1 MINSQRN
8 KIAPIS
14 IFFMLYISRVVVTL
28 TNMQSVSSGMINT
41 DMLIS
46 IVLALGLNLLLCLP
60 AIWCYKNNKSPFEV
74 KGVNLFYALYFIYLA
89 GVNISRFSYF
99 ASTVLNP
106 EASAWVFSLIIAVCA
121 GYASRFGI
129 EGLSRFS
136 AFGFILIVLTVVA
149 GTMFNFKNYDEINLY
164 PVIRNSTRE
173 IAENVFYITSSSVEV
188 IVLLCLGKRV
198 NGSAVKPFVFSVI
211 ASFLTTFILI
221 LFINATMGDAANLQ
235 AFPVYTMF
243 QLAKIGLFERLDVL
257 QISFWIFGIFIKSVL
272 LIYCSSVSIK
282 SYKNSTKCIIA
293 SVLSLAVAFV
303 LTEFTDTSTITPTV
317 YVAPYFVA
325 CVLIPLLTLI
335 FKKKNSGDELI
346 EKF

>member
-28 TNMQSVSSGMINT
+28 TNMQSVTSGMINT

-46 IVLALGLNLLLCLP
+46 IVLALGINLLLCLP
-60 AIWCYKNNKSPFEV
+60 AIWCYKNNKNPFEV
-74 KGVNLFYALYFIYLA
+74 KGVNLFYAIYFIYLA

-121 GYASRFGI
+121 GYSARFGI

-136 AFGFILIVLTVVA
+136 AFGFILIVLTVLA
-149 GTMFNFKNYDEINLY
+149 GTMFNLKNYDEINLY
-164 PVIRNSTRE
+164 PVITNSTSD
-173 IAENVFYITSSSVEV
+173 ILENVMYITSSSVEV
-188 IVLLCLGKRV
+188 IVFLCLGKRV

-211 ASFLTTFILI
+211 ASFLTTFTLI

-272 LIYCSSVSIK
+272 LIYCASVSVK

-293 SVLSLAVAFV
+293 SVLSLAVAVV
-303 LTEFTDTSTITPTV
+303 LTEFTDINAVSPSI
-317 YVAPYFVA
+317 YAAPYLAA
-325 CVLIPLLTLI
+325 CVLIPLFTLI

>member
-60 AIWCYKNNKSPFEV
+60 AIWCYKNNNSPFEV

-198 NGSAVKPFVFSVI
+198 NGSAVKPFIFSVI

-272 LIYCSSVSIK
+272 LIYCSSISIK

-303 LTEFTDTSTITPTV
+303 LTEFADTSTITPTV
-317 YVAPYFVA
+317 YMAPYFVA

>member
-1 MINSQRN
+1 MISSQRN

-28 TNMQSVSSGMINT
+28 TNMQSVSSGLVNT

-46 IVLALGLNLLLCLP
+46 IVIALGLNLLLCLP
-60 AIWCYKNNKSPFEV
+60 AIWCYKNNKNPFEV
-74 KGVNLFYALYFIYLA
+74 KGVNLFYALYFIFLA

-106 EASAWVFSLIIAVCA
+106 ESSAWVFSLIIAVCA
-121 GYASRFGI
+121 GYSSRFGI

-136 AFGFILIVLTVVA
+136 AFGFILIVLTVLV
-149 GTMFNFKNYDEINLY
+149 GTIFNFKNYDEINLY
-164 PVIRNSTRE
+164 PVIANSNQA
-173 IAENVFYITSSSVEV
+173 IAENVLYMTSSSVEV
-188 IVLLCLGKRV
+188 VVLLCLGKKV
-198 NGSAVKPFVFSVI
+198 NGSAVKPFVFSV
-211 ASFLTTFILI
+211 ILI

-272 LIYCSSVSIK
+272 LIYCSSISIK
-282 SYKNSTKCIIA
+282 SYKNSTKCIVF
-293 SVLSLAVAFV
+293 SVLALAVSFA
-303 LTEFTDTSTITPTV
+303 LTEFTDPSTITPTALI
-317 YVAPYFVA
+317 APYLVA
-325 CVLIPLLTLI
+325 CVLIPLFTLI

>member
-8 KIAPIS
+8 KIAPVS

-60 AIWCYKNNKSPFEV
+60 AIRCYKNNKSPFEV

-89 GVNISRFSYF
+89 GVNISRFAYF

-136 AFGFILIVLTVVA
+136 AFGFILIVLTVLA

-198 NGSAVKPFVFSVI
+198 NGSAVKPFIFSVI
-211 ASFLTTFILI
+211 ASFFTTFILI

-272 LIYCSSVSIK
+272 LIYCSSISVK

-293 SVLSLAVAFV
+293 TVLSLAVAFV

>member
-14 IFFMLYISRVVVTL
+14 IFFLLYISRIVVTL
-28 TNMQSVSSGMINT
+28 TNIQSVTTGMVNT
-41 DMLIS
+41 DMLVS
-46 IVLALGLNLLLCLP
+46 IVIALGLNLLLSLP
-60 AIWCYKNNKSPFEV
+60 ALWCYKNNKNPFDV
-74 KGVNLFYALYFIYLA
+74 KGVNLFYALYFVFLA

-106 EASAWVFSLIIAVCA
+106 EASAWVFSVIITVCA
-121 GYASRFGI
+121 GYSSRFGI

-136 AFGFILIVLTVVA
+136 AFGFILIVMTIAA
-149 GTMFNFKNYDEINLY
+149 GIGFNLKNYDEINLY
-164 PVIRNSTRE
+164 PVITNSTQS
-173 IAENVFYITSSSVEV
+173 IAENVMYVSSSSVEV
-188 IVLLCLGKRV
+188 VVLLCLGKRV

-211 ASFLTTFILI
+211 ASFMTAFLLI
-221 LFINATMGDAANLQ
+221 LFVNATMGDAATLQ

-257 QISFWIFGIFIKSVL
+257 QISFWIFGIFIKAVM
-272 LIYCSSVSIK
+272 LIYCASISIK
-282 SYKNSTKCIIA
+282 SGKNNTKCIVV
-293 SVLSLAVAFV
+293 SVLSLAVAFA
-303 LTEFTDTSTITPTV
+303 LTEFSETSTVSPSIF
-317 YVAPYFVA
+317 VAPYVVS

-335 FKKKNSGDELI
+335 FKKKNLGEELI

>member
-28 TNMQSVSSGMINT
+28 TNMQSVASGLINT

-46 IVLALGLNLLLCLP
+46 IVLALGLNLFLCLP
-60 AIWCYKNNKSPFEV
+60 AIWCYKNNKNPFEV

-99 ASTVLNP
+99 ASSVLNP
-106 EASAWVFSLIIAVCA
+106 ESSAWVFSLIIAVCA
-121 GYASRFGI
+121 GCASRFGI

-136 AFGFILIVLTVVA
+136 AFAFILIVLTVVV
-149 GTMFNFKNYDEINLY
+149 GTVFNLKNYNEINLY
-164 PVIRNSTRE
+164 PVITNSTGS
-173 IAENVFYITSSSVEV
+173 ILENVLFITSSSVEV
-188 IVLLCLGKRV
+188 VVLLCLGKKV

-235 AFPVYTMF
+235 SFPVYTMF
-243 QLAKIGLFERLDVL
+243 QLAKIGLYERLDVL

-272 LIYCSSVSIK
+272 LIYCSSISIK
-282 SYKNSTKCIIA
+282 SYKNSTKCIISSA
-293 SVLSLAVAFV
+293 LALAVAFAF
-303 LTEFTDTSTITPTV
+303 TEFTEIGTNSPVI

-335 FKKKNSGDELI
+335 FKKKDSGDELI